1 MFAILILVLATCSF
15 AISLDDDAQSS
26 AMSALPTFQSQD
38 SKFQRS
44 SVVSEPLKLE
54 TAVDSTYEVGPG
66 DYFEILTPK
75 GFDVV
80 QVSAEGNISIPSCG
94 MVSVNKLKL
103 NEAKDSVKSLLVSKY
118 DERYIQIQLVR
129 TKKMSVSILGAVK
142 YPGRMA
148 VEQQTRLS
156 DILVKCEGFLGMADR
171 KSIQVYRGTDTLNV
185 NYVDYE
191 TRGHGEVNLMLENGD
206 VVYVPY
212 THAEATISIETP
224 MSSYSMPYVEG
235 ATLGE
240 YLDKISG
247 VVESR
252 AKWAKVKKP
261 NGAEDTYELAAA
273 RDLRLE
279 PQTKVLLWNR
289 DPFVYVGGAV
299 AVVGKA
305 VYMPGMHAID
315 YIAAS
320 GVTII
325 TGSFSRVTRIRDG
338 KSESIDPYKGEIQPG
353 DYIDIPRSV
362 YESVKDV
369 TLFLASLLSV
379 IATAIIITNSR

>member
-15 AISLDDDAQSS
+15 AISLDDDVQSNS
-26 AMSALPTFQSQD
+26 VTALPTFQAQD

-44 SVVSEPLKLE
+44 SIVSEPLKLE
-54 TAVDSTYEVGPG
+54 TSVDSTYEVGPG

-80 QVSAEGNISIPSCG
+80 QVSPEGSISIPSCG
-94 MVSVNKLKL
+94 IVSVNKLKL

-118 DERYIQIQLVR
+118 DERYIQVQLAR

-142 YPGRMA
+142 NPGRLT
-148 VEQQTRLS
+148 VEQQTRIS

-191 TRGHGEVNLMLENGD
+191 TRGHGDQNLMLENGD
-206 VVYVPY
+206 IIFVPY

-224 MSSYSMPYVEG
+224 MSSYSLPYVEG
-235 ATLGE
+235 STLGE

-261 NGAEDTYELAAA
+261 GGTEDIYELAAA

-279 PQTKVLLWNR
+279 PQTRVLLWNT

-305 VYMPGMHAID
+305 VYTPGMHAID

-353 DYIDIPRSV
+353 DYIEIPRSV

-379 IATAIIITNSR
+379 IATAIIISTY